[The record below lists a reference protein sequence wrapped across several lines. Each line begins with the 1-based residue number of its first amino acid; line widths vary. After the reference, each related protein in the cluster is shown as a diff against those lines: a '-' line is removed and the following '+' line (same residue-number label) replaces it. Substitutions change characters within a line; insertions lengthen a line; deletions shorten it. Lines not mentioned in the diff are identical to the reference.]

1 MPAAFFVDLFV
12 GGLSILE
19 EIELEEAFVN
29 AIFPFYFSEI
39 IFVLHLTEV
48 HCGHKEFKVNFQMAG
63 SLPLIKVYFSMECQL
78 EAMPET
84 LSVEEDGLPT
94 LGRGAAFAF
103 IFDLGGGELIN
114 KY

>member
-1 MPAAFFVDLFV
+1 MPAAFFVDLFI
-12 GGLSILE
+12 GSLSIHE

-48 HCGHKEFKVNFQMAG
+48 HCGHKEFQVNFQMVG
-63 SLPLIKVYFSMECQL
+63 SLPLIGIFISMECQM

-94 LGRGAAFAF
+94 LGRGAA
-103 IFDLGGGELIN
+103 
-114 KY
+114 